1 MDRRRVRRVGRVRT
15 AVQLAFAALTNGYA
29 AGFLK
34 GTIYKG
40 ESKYLCLP
48 GLNCYSCP
56 GALGS
61 CPLGAFQAVITGRDR
76 SFSFYV
82 AGFLLLFGAVLGRFV
97 CGWLCPFG
105 LVQDLLHKIPFPR
118 KWRVLPGERGL
129 RALKYVLL
137 VLFVI
142 LLPLTV
148 LDVVGQG
155 QPWFCKYICPSG
167 TLLGGIPLVAS
178 NPALRSALSWL
189 FAWKGA
195 LLAAVVLLS
204 VVLWRPFCR
213 YLCPLGAVYG
223 LFNPVALCRYAIQ
236 EDKCTRCGSCQA
248 ACPMDLPVYRQ
259 PNTTQCIRCGKCRAA
274 CPQDAIALL
283 SPLSY
288 RRAGKSD

>member
-40 ESKYLCLP
+40 EGKYLCLP

-129 RALKYVLL
+129 RVLKYVLL

>member
-1 MDRRRVRRVGRVRT
+1 MDRRWVHRVGRVRT

-40 ESKYLCLP
+40 EGKYLCLP

-129 RALKYVLL
+129 RVLKYVLL